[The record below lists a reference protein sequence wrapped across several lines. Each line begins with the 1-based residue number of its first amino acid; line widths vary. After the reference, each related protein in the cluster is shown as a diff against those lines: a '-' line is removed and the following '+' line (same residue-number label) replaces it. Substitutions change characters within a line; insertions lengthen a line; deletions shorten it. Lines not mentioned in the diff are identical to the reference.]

1 MSARS
6 IKILFIG
13 WTALAGFISFMG
25 LLVGD
30 TWQVLAGFWGLLWGI
45 TVLDLR
51 DEIKETREI
60 REELKEARK
69 QVSTMVEELQ
79 KVRQILDLEQKVR

>member
-6 IKILFIG
+6 IKILFIS
-13 WTALAGFISFMG
+13 WTVLAGFISFMG
-25 LLVGD
+25 LLAGD

-51 DEIKETREI
+51 DTNQ
-60 REELKEARK
+60 ELKEARK
-69 QVSTMVEELQ
+69 QMDIVVEELQ
-79 KVRQILDLEQKVR
+79 KVRKILDLEKVSR

>member
-1 MSARS
+1 
-6 IKILFIG
+6 
-13 WTALAGFISFMG
+13 MG

-51 DEIKETREI
+51 DTNQ
-60 REELKEARK
+60 ELKEARK
-69 QVSTMVEELQ
+69 QMDIVVEELQ
-79 KVRQILDLEQKVR
+79 KVRQILDLEKISR

>member
-1 MSARS
+1 
-6 IKILFIG
+6 
-13 WTALAGFISFMG
+13 MG

-51 DEIKETREI
+51 DTHQ
-60 REELKEARK
+60 ELKEASK
-69 QVSTMVEELQ
+69 QMDIVVEELQ
-79 KVRQILDLEQKVR
+79 KVRKILDLEKVSR

>member
-1 MSARS
+1 
-6 IKILFIG
+6 
-13 WTALAGFISFMG
+13 MG
-25 LLVGD
+25 LLAGD

-69 QVSTMVEELQ
+69 QVGTIVEELQ
-79 KVRQILDLEQKVR
+79 KVRQILDLEKVSR

>member
-1 MSARS
+1 
-6 IKILFIG
+6 
-13 WTALAGFISFMG
+13 MG

-51 DEIKETREI
+51 DTNQ
-60 REELKEARK
+60 ELKEARK
-69 QVSTMVEELQ
+69 QMDIVVEELQ
-79 KVRQILDLEQKVR
+79 KVRKILDLEKVSR

>member
-6 IKILFIG
+6 IKVLFIS

-25 LLVGD
+25 LLTGD

-79 KVRQILDLEQKVR
+79 KVRQILNLEQKVR

>member
-1 MSARS
+1 MS
-6 IKILFIG
+6 F
-13 WTALAGFISFMG
+13 TGF
-25 LLVGD
+25 LVGD

-51 DEIKETREI
+51 DEIKENREL
-60 REELKEARK
+60 REELKESRK
-69 QVSTMVEELQ
+69 QVAIVAEELQ